1 MLLEEIAFNKTF
13 IKHSDNMTTS
23 T

>member
-1 MLLEEIAFNKTF
+1 MLLEEMAFNKTF